1 MSYTGYCK
9 KCHRVFS
16 ELSPEGECFECS
28 TGDRPEEAEVG
39 AKHFRESM
47 HNIAQG
53 LAHKTDILT
62 KEAKAR
68 MLEGAK
74 DKGS

>member
-1 MSYTGYCK
+1 MRCK
-9 KCHRVFS
+9 KCANPFPPDA
-16 ELSPEGECFECS
+16 LSAEDECFECS
-28 TGDRPEEAEVG
+28 TGDNTENVAITP
-39 AKHFRESM
+39 KHLRESM

-53 LAHKTDILT
+53 LAIKTDLLT